1 MSVEVERLDDAGAWD
16 ALVARADETTPF
28 HRRAALDVIAA
39 HSDTD
44 LHPLVGYVGEE
55 PAGLF
60 PVFERSVGPVSVAF
74 SPPPN
79 LKVPSLGPATFADPA
94 MKRRKRE
101 RRHRR
106 FVESALSVVDDEI
119 APSFVTV
126 RAGVGYDDPRPFVWN
141 GFEPTPRFTYHV
153 DLTPGQDSLLAETSS
168 DLRSNL
174 RKTDDDAFEIVD
186 GGRPGMEQVV
196 VNARRRHE
204 EQGISYGVTP
214 AFARDLSRAIPE
226 AVTAKICRVDGVFAG
241 GTIVLSDDDTAYR
254 WQSVADFDAPVPAGD
269 LLDWHVIRD
278 AIDRGLETYDLVG
291 ANNRRLCGYKSKFA
305 PDVATHYRLQ
315 RSGRLMDAVANLYL
329 RVR

>member
-1 MSVEVERLDDAGAWD
+1 MSVEIDRLDDADTWD

-28 HRRAALDVIAA
+28 HRRDALDVLAA

-44 LHPLVGYVGEE
+44 LHPFVGYVGEE
-55 PAGLF
+55 PVGLF
-60 PVFERSVGPVSVAF
+60 PIFERSVGPVSAVF

-79 LKVPSLGPATFADPA
+79 LKIPSLGPATFADPA

-119 APSFVTV
+119 GPSFVTV
-126 RAGVGYDDPRPFVWN
+126 RAGVGYADPRPFIWN

-153 DLTPGQDSLLAETSS
+153 DLTPGTDALLAETSS
-168 DLRSNL
+168 DLRSNV
-174 RKTDDDAFEIVD
+174 RKTDDEAFEIVD
-186 GGRPGMEQVV
+186 GGRSGLEQVV

-214 AFARDLSRAIPE
+214 AFVRDLSRAIPE
-226 AVTAKICRVDGVFAG
+226 AVTAKICTADGVFAG
-241 GTIVLSDDDTAYR
+241 GSIVLSDDDTAYR
-254 WQSVADFDAPVPAGD
+254 WQSVTDFDAPVPAGD
-269 LLDWHVIRD
+269 LLDWHVICD
-278 AIDRGLETYDLVG
+278 ASARGLETYDLVG

-305 PDVATHYRLQ
+305 PDVATHYRLK
-315 RSGRLMDAVANLYL
+315 RSGRLMDAVASLYL